1 MKASFLALLCVSVLV
16 VTDATAEI
24 NAATHFQPTACA
36 TTTVTTAADDAS
48 TGWLKRKKRRPAYR
62 RLRAHRR

>member
-1 MKASFLALLCVSVLV
+1 MRASFLSLLFVSLFVATDV
-16 VTDATAEI
+16 VAEI
-24 NAATHFQPTACA
+24 SSPDVVQPAATGIA
-36 TTTVTTAADDAS
+36 TVSSATEGAS